1 MSVKVKRAYARPS
14 RSDGARVLVDRLW
27 PRGVKKQEAR
37 IGHWLKDL
45 APSDGL
51 RKWFH
56 SSENWQ
62 MFKKR
67 YLKEL
72 STPAAMEELMKL
84 YQLTEDHE
92 EVTLVYSSR
101 DVEHNNAVVLKEL
114 LEGSKKPPTSSGPVR
129 ATAAAGR
136 AAKRRSS

>member
-1 MSVKVKRAYARPS
+1 MSVKVKRAYEKPL

-27 PRGVKKQEAR
+27 PRGIKKQEAR
-37 IGHWLKDL
+37 IGHWLKNL
-45 APSDGL
+45 APSDAL

-56 SSENWQ
+56 STENWQ
-62 MFKKR
+62 VFTKR

-84 YQLTEDHE
+84 YQLTEEHD

-129 ATAAAGR
+129 AAAAAGR

>member
-129 ATAAAGR
+129 AAAAAGR